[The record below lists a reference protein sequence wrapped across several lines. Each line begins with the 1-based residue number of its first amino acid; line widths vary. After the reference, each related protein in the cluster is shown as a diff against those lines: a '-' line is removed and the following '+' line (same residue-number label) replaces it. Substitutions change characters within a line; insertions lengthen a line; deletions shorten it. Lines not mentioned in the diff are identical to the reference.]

1 MGSAVICTT
10 CGAMWPEY
18 CRCIAT
24 VSNTSPSPYFA
35 ELLSLRAEVERLR
48 TELREHCELAKSSNQ
63 EHADIEAAWRA
74 EVERLRQ
81 ERRWRDAT
89 TEPPNN
95 DGAYSCLWWTGD
107 VSTEYWY
114 HDTWL
119 GAADHVVTH
128 WMPLPTLPEKD
139 EPWRSTNN
147 HYDDWPL

>member
-74 EVERLRQ
+74 EVERLRE
-81 ERRWRDAT
+81 ERRWIPVEERLPAT
-89 TEPPNN
+89 GRHLAT
-95 DGAYSCLWWTGD
+95 DGYRVWTAFWLDCRWTDPMSSGD
-107 VSTEYWY
+107 PQP
-114 HDTWL
+114 
-119 GAADHVVTH
+119 TH
-128 WMPLPTLPEKD
+128 WQPLPAPPEK
-139 EPWRSTNN
+139 EEE
-147 HYDDWPL
+147 